1 MDSAIIK
8 QGFGLLKREK
18 HYDQLTVVNKLK
30 YLNFSVS
37 PATFGKILK
46 GLKVGEISLGTVR
59 KGIQLLIKEELD
71 LEWCN
76 GNYVE
81 LNSPNWKPTEVRET
95 TQKVL
100 SLVLNP
106 GLTLHTEG
114 RLEIQQKVKFISN
127 AQKEV
132 VEFGVTLNT
141 FTSYF
146 NSRKDSEFKSHVE
159 VLLNRGVNFKCYLLD
174 PECNEAGVY
183 FDDRKREQEDE
194 IINVEPI
201 RGSIRKLAS
210 IQKNIAEAGY
220 PGKFEV
226 FTYKHIPYNYFMVVD
241 GNTPNGSMMVSH
253 YLYGIPRA
261 KCPVLEFTK
270 SDNHDLYKRYWNSF
284 QKLTKGA
291 KAISE
296 EGKL

>member
-1 MDSAIIK
+1 MDTDIIK
-8 QGFGLLKREK
+8 EGFKLLKSK
-18 HYDQLTVVNKLK
+18 KQYDQLTVVNKLK

-46 GLKVGEISLGTVR
+46 DERVGSPMLNMVS
-59 KGIQLLIKEELD
+59 KGMQKLMAEELD
-71 LEWCN
+71 FKWSHN
-76 GNYVE
+76 HFVE
-81 LNSPNWKPTEVRET
+81 LNTPDWKPTEVREAT
-95 TQKVL
+95 PKVL
-100 SLVLNP
+100 AVVLTP
-106 GLTLHTEG
+106 GFTFHTEG
-114 RLEIQQKVKFISN
+114 RLEIHQKVKFISS

-146 NSRKDSEFKSHVE
+146 NSRKDSEFKNHVE
-159 VLLNRGVNFKCYLLD
+159 ALMKRGVNFKCYLLD

-183 FDDRKREQEDE
+183 FEDRKREQEDE

-210 IQKNIAEAGY
+210 IQKSIAEAGY

-226 FTYKHIPYNYFMVVD
+226 FTYKHIPYNYFMIVD
-241 GNTPNGSMMVSH
+241 GNTPNGCMMASH

-296 EGKL
+296 KGKL